1 MRSPLGETDG
11 NEPQQF
17 RVGKTRTGEVD
28 PRGSGS
34 LRDEEEGRAGTV
46 RIMIIE
52 DELTIEV
59 DGVGISEAAFGAE
72 LRTMELKGE
81 YVEAVIGPAHRAEE
95 DGAFGF
101 GSH

>member
-1 MRSPLGETDG
+1 MSSPLGETDG

-28 PRGSGS
+28 PRGSSS
-34 LRDEEEGRAGTV
+34 LRDEDEGRAGTA
-46 RIMIIE
+46 RIMIE

-72 LRTMELKGE
+72 LRTLELKGE
-81 YVEAVIGPAHRAEE
+81 YVEAVIGPAHGGEE